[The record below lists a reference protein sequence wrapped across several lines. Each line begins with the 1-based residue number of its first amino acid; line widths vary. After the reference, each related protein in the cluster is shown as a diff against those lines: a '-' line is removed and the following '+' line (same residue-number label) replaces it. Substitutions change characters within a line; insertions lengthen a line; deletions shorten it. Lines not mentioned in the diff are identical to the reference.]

1 MPDKDDGYYYRRRG
15 YYYGDDDLLGDWS
28 LVILMLF
35 FFAFVLAAALC
46 LYSPGCGMCG
56 SCCYD
61 EDPYRRHVVR
71 YEIVRD
77 GERDSRRGRRREDED
92 GDTVRV

>member
-15 YYYGDDDLLGDWS
+15 YYYGEDDWLGDWG

-35 FFAFVLAAALC
+35 FFALVLSAALC
-46 LYSPGCGMCG
+46 AYYPGCGGCSGCYYG
-56 SCCYD
+56 SDYGN
-61 EDPYRRHVVR
+61 YRRHVVR
-71 YEIVRD
+71 YEIVRGRD
-77 GERDSRRGRRREDED
+77 GE